1 MWVHNRFPLG
11 FKTTVMT
18 MMAAGRRD
26 ECFLSHCSEEIIFYI
41 MVGLHQCS
49 LQSIFRVRCAG
60 TLCAVFW

>member
-41 MVGLHQCS
+41 MVGLHM
-49 LQSIFRVRCAG
+49 VPA
-60 TLCAVFW
+60 TL